1 MSDLPQLPFA
11 QTAVLDPPPGL
22 LRLQAE
28 GPIVRVRTQTGDEA
42 WLVTRYEEVR
52 ELFADP
58 RLGRSH
64 PNPDEAARVSNSVL
78 IGGAVA
84 DDNEDE
90 NHAMMRAMLMP
101 AFSPR
106 RMRAMRPH
114 IQQIVDTVI
123 DGMLADGGPVD
134 LHERL
139 SMPLPVLVICA
150 LLGVPY
156 EDRDDFRAWSNALG
170 DTVDGARSATGWDN
184 LTTYM
189 KGLIQRK
196 RTEPGDDL
204 ISDLISDL
212 VAEYGDRVGDDD
224 LAALSGGLLFAGH
237 ETTMVRID
245 IGTVLF
251 LTNPSQRAAFLQDE
265 KLAAAA
271 IEEILRRSVTG
282 GGGLLRYARED
293 MDIAGT
299 KVRAGE
305 AVLLAAGA
313 ANHDERAFPDAV
325 QFDIAR
331 PTNQHLTFGH
341 GARYCIGANLARVE
355 LQIVFEALLRRI
367 PTLRLAVPVEDLQLR
382 VNQLGGGLVSVP
394 VTW

>member
-1 MSDLPQLPFA
+1 MSTELPQLPFA
-11 QTAVLDPPPGL
+11 TTALLEPPPQAL
-22 LRLQAE
+22 ELQAE
-28 GPIVRVRTQTGDEA
+28 GPIVRIRTQVGDEA
-42 WLVTRYEEVR
+42 WLVTRYDEVR

-64 PNPDEAARVSNSVL
+64 PNPERAARVTNSVL
-78 IGGAVA
+78 VGGATA
-84 DDNEDE
+84 DDDEDT

-106 RMRAMRPH
+106 RMRVMRPH
-114 IQQIVDTVI
+114 VEQIVNTII
-123 DGMLADGGPVD
+123 DDMLADGGPID

-156 EDRDDFRAWSNALG
+156 EDRDDFRAWSDAVG
-170 DTVDGARSATGWDN
+170 DTVDGARSAAAWGQ

-189 KGLIQRK
+189 QGLIHRK

-204 ISDLISDL
+204 ISDLI
-212 VAEYGDRVGDDD
+212 AEYGDKVADEH
-224 LAALSGGLLFAGH
+224 LSALSAGLLFAGH

-251 LTNPSQRAAFLQDE
+251 LTNPAQREAFLQDP
-265 KLAAAA
+265 KLAATAV
-271 IEEILRRSVTG
+271 EEVLRRSMTG

-293 MDIAGT
+293 LEIAGVT
-299 KVRAGE
+299 VRAGD
-305 AVLLAAGA
+305 AVLLGAGA
-313 ANHDERAFPDAV
+313 ANHDERVFADAV

-331 PTNQHLTFGH
+331 PANQHLTFGH
-341 GARYCIGANLARVE
+341 GARYCIGANLARLE
-355 LQIVFEALLRRI
+355 LQIVFDALLRRI
-367 PTLRLAVPVEDLQLR
+367 PTLRLAVPVDELKLR
-382 VNQLGGGLVSVP
+382 VNQLGGGLVALP

>member
-1 MSDLPQLPFA
+1 MTVLPQLPFTRA
-11 QTAVLDPPPGL
+11 GVLDLPPQML
-22 LRLQAE
+22 ELQAE
-28 GPIVRVRTQTGDEA
+28 GPIVRIRTQTGDEA

-64 PNPDEAARVSNSVL
+64 PNPDQAARVTNSAL
-78 IGGAVA
+78 MGGAQA

-90 NHAMMRAMLMP
+90 NHALMRAMLMP

-106 RMRAMRPH
+106 RMRVMRPH
-114 IQQIVDTVI
+114 VVEIVDELI

-156 EDRDDFRAWSNALG
+156 EDRDDFRSWSDAVG
-170 DTVDGARSATGWDN
+170 DTADGARSAEAWQK

-189 KGLIQRK
+189 KGLIRRK
-196 RTEPGDDL
+196 RSEPGDDL
-204 ISDLISDL
+204 ISDLIT
-212 VAEYGDRVGDDD
+212 EYGDQVGDDD
-224 LAALSGGLLFAGH
+224 LAALMGGLLFAGH

-245 IGTVLF
+245 VGTVLF
-251 LTNPSQRAAFLQDE
+251 LTNPEQREAFLQDP
-265 KLAAAA
+265 KLVTSAV
-271 IEEILRRSVTG
+271 EEILRRSMNG
-282 GGGLLRYARED
+282 GGGIVRYARED
-293 MDIAGT
+293 MDIAGVT
-299 KVRAGE
+299 VKAGD
-305 AVLLAAGA
+305 AVLLGAAG
-313 ANHDERAFPDAV
+313 ANHDERVFADPEH
-325 QFDIAR
+325 FDITR
-331 PTNQHLTFGH
+331 PANQHLTFGH
-341 GARYCIGANLARVE
+341 GARYCIGANLARLE
-355 LQIVFEALLRRI
+355 LQIVFDALLRRI
-367 PTLRLAVPVEDLQLR
+367 PTLRLAVPVEDLKLR

>member
-1 MSDLPQLPFA
+1 MSGLPQLPFA
-11 QTAVLDPPPGL
+11 QTAVLNPPPAML
-22 LRLQAE
+22 ALQAE
-28 GPIVRVRTQTGDEA
+28 GPIVRVLTQTGDEA

-64 PNPDEAARVSNSVL
+64 PNPDQAARVSNSVL
-78 IGGAVA
+78 MGTAVA
-84 DDNEDE
+84 DDNEDQ

-114 IQQIVDTVI
+114 IQQIIDTII
-123 DGMLADGGPVD
+123 DDMLADGGPDD

-170 DTVDGARSATGWDN
+170 DTVDGARSADGWN
-184 LTTYM
+184 SLTTYM
-189 KGLIQRK
+189 QGLIQRK
-196 RTEPGDDL
+196 RSEPGDDL
-204 ISDLISDL
+204 ISDLI
-212 VAEYGDRVGDDD
+212 AEYGDRVGDEE
-224 LAALSGGLLFAGH
+224 LAMLSSGLLFAGH

-251 LTNPSQRAAFLQDE
+251 LINPDQRAAFLQDD
-265 KLAAAA
+265 KLASAAV
-271 IEEILRRSVTG
+271 EEILRRSVSG

-299 KVRAGE
+299 KVHAGE

-313 ANHDERAFPDAV
+313 ANHDERAFTDAV
-325 QFDIAR
+325 QFEIAR
-331 PTNQHLTFGH
+331 PTNQHLSFGH

-355 LQIVFEALLRRI
+355 LQIVFETLLRRM
-367 PTLRLAVPVEDLQLR
+367 PTLRLTVPVEDLQLR

>member
-11 QTAVLDPPPGL
+11 QTAVLDPPPVL
-22 LRLQAE
+22 LELQAE
-28 GPIVRVRTQTGDEA
+28 GPVVRVRTQAGDEA
-42 WLVTRYEEVR
+42 WLVTRYEQVR

-64 PNPDEAARVSNSVL
+64 PNPDQAARVSNSVL
-78 IGGAVA
+78 MGTAVA

-90 NHAMMRAMLMP
+90 NHALMRAMLMP

-114 IQQIVDTVI
+114 IQEIIDVVI

-170 DTVDGARSATGWDN
+170 DTVDGTRSAAGWEN

-189 KGLIQRK
+189 KGLIGRK

-204 ISDLISDL
+204 ISDLI
-212 VAEYGDRVGDDD
+212 AEYGDQVRDDD
-224 LAALSGGLLFAGH
+224 LAMLSSGLLFAGH

-251 LTNPSQRAAFLQDE
+251 LTNPSQRAAFLRDE

-271 IEEILRRSVTG
+271 IEEVLRRSVTG

-299 KVRAGE
+299 KVHAGE
-305 AVLLAAGA
+305 AVLLAAAA
-313 ANHDERAFPDAV
+313 ANHDERAFVEAV

-331 PTNQHLTFGH
+331 PTNQHLSFGH

-355 LQIVFEALLRRI
+355 LQLVFDALLRRI

>member
-1 MSDLPQLPFA
+1 MTDLPQLPFA
-11 QTAVLDPPPGL
+11 RTSLFESPPL
-22 LRLQAE
+22 LRKLQAE
-28 GPIVRVRTQTGDEA
+28 GPIARIRTQVGDEA
-42 WLVTRYEEVR
+42 WLVTRYDEVR

-64 PNPDEAARVSNSVL
+64 PNPEEAARLTNSA
-78 IGGAVA
+78 IMSGAV
-84 DDNEDE
+84 DDKDEDA
-90 NHAMMRAMLMP
+90 NHAMMRALLMP

-114 IQQIVDTVI
+114 VQQIVGDII

-156 EDRDDFRAWSNALG
+156 EDRDEFRAWSDGVG
-170 DTVDGARSATGWDN
+170 DMVDGARSAAAWGS

-189 KGLIQRK
+189 KALINRK

-204 ISDLISDL
+204 ISDLLAD
-212 VAEYGDRVGDDD
+212 YGDKIGDDE
-224 LAALSGGLLFAGH
+224 LAALSAGLLFAGH

-245 IGTVLF
+245 VGTVLF
-251 LTNPSQRAAFLQDE
+251 LTNPDQREAYVQDE

-271 IEEILRRSVTG
+271 IEEVLRCGMNG

-293 MDIAGT
+293 MEIAGT
-299 KVRAGE
+299 KIQAGD
-305 AVLLAAGA
+305 AVLLGAGA
-313 ANHDERAFPDAV
+313 ANHDERAFPDAEH
-325 QFDIAR
+325 FDISRAS
-331 PTNQHLTFGH
+331 NQHLSFGH
-341 GARYCIGANLARVE
+341 GTRYCIGANLARLE
-355 LQIVFEALLRRI
+355 LQIVFDALLRRI
-367 PTLRLAVPVEDLQLR
+367 PTLRLAVPVEELEQR
-382 VNQLGGGLVSVP
+382 VNQLGGGLVAVP

>member
-1 MSDLPQLPFA
+1 MSDLPQLPFT
-11 QTAVLDPPPGL
+11 QTAVLEPPPGL
-22 LRLQAE
+22 LQVQAE
-28 GPIVRVRTQTGDEA
+28 GPVVRVRTQAGDEA
-42 WLVTRYEEVR
+42 WLVTRYEQVR
-52 ELFADP
+52 QLFADP

-78 IGGAVA
+78 MGSAVA

-114 IQQIVDTVI
+114 IQEIVDSAI

-139 SMPLPVLVICA
+139 SMPMPVLVICA

-170 DTVDGARSATGWDN
+170 DTVNGDRSAAGWES
-184 LTTYM
+184 LTNYM
-189 KGLIQRK
+189 KGLVSQK
-196 RTEPGDDL
+196 RSEPGDDL
-204 ISDLISDL
+204 ISDLI
-212 VAEYGDRVGDDD
+212 AEYGDKVGDDE
-224 LAALSGGLLFAGH
+224 LAMLSGGLLFAGH

-271 IEEILRRSVTG
+271 VEEVLRRSVTG

-299 KVRAGE
+299 KIQAGE

-313 ANHDERAFPDAV
+313 ANHDERAFTDAV
-325 QFDIAR
+325 HFDIAR
-331 PTNQHLTFGH
+331 PTNQHLSFGH
-341 GARYCIGANLARVE
+341 GARYCIGANLARIE
-355 LQIVFEALLRRI
+355 LQIVFDALLRRI
-367 PTLRLAVPVEDLQLR
+367 PTLRLAVPVGDLQFR